1 MRTDDNLLAIIMAGG
16 SGTRFWPLST
26 DSRPKQFLKLFGD
39 RSLLQKSFDRLSGLL
54 SSRRILVLTNQ
65 AFVEMVREQL
75 PELPAANVIGEPM
88 RRDTAAAICLGALL
102 GRKRFGNPVIATL
115 TADHLIEPVDLFQKT
130 LVSAATAARK
140 AGCLYTFGIR
150 PNHPATGYGYLEM
163 EKRLDKS
170 DQIEHYQLA
179 NFREKPDL
187 ETACRYAE
195 SGKHYWNSGMF
206 VWTAEAIL
214 EELGAHL
221 PAHLESISTAVD
233 RDGKSDWMEALT
245 KSFEPL
251 DAISI
256 DYGVMEKARD
266 VRSVVAPFSWADVG
280 GWLALKEFL
289 DCDDSGNSYRGRIQT
304 LDATG
309 NLVYCDDPEEL
320 VVLVGVEGMV
330 AVRAGKRTL
339 IAREDRLEEI
349 KSIVQSMRDQVSEE

>member
-1 MRTDDNLLAIIMAGG
+1 MSTEDNLLAIIMAGG

-54 SSRRILVLTNQ
+54 PSQRILVLTNQ
-65 AFVEMVREQL
+65 AFVEMVGEQL
-75 PELPAANVIGEPM
+75 PELPAENVIGEPM

-115 TADHLIEPVDLFQKT
+115 TADHLIEPVDVFQKT
-130 LVSAATAARK
+130 LLSAAAAARK

-150 PNHPATGYGYLEM
+150 PNYPATGFGYLEM
-163 EKRLDKS
+163 EKRLDES
-170 DQIEHYQLA
+170 EQIEHYQLA

-187 ETACRYAE
+187 ETARRYTE

-206 VWTAEAIL
+206 VWTAAAIL

-233 RDGKSDWMEALT
+233 RDGKSDWTEALA
-245 KSFEPL
+245 KAFERL

-289 DCDDSGNSYRGRIQT
+289 ESDDSGNAYRGRIQT

-309 NLVYCDDPEEL
+309 NLVYCEDPEEL

-339 IAREDRLEEI
+339 IARQDRLEEI
-349 KSIVQSMRDQVSEE
+349 KSIVQSMQDQD